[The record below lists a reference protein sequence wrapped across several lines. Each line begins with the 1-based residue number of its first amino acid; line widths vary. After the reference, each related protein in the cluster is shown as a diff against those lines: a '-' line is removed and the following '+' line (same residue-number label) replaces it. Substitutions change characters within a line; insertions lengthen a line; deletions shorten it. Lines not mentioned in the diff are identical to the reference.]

1 MYEFIFSASPAEE
14 IIGTDVRYRNNPSK
28 TTVLYLISI
37 PYCLALQ
44 LVVEVPLP
52 ANKPWPP
59 PLEEGVTF
67 EVYNTYIN
75 PIETVSSLEYQINSS
90 QIQ

>member
-1 MYEFIFSASPAEE
+1 MFSATPAEE
-14 IIGTDVRYRNNPSK
+14 IIGTDVRQVTQNTNRKAFGLFIN
-28 TTVLYLISI
+28 VF
-37 PYCLALQ
+37 LQ

-67 EVYNTYIN
+67 DVYNTYIN
-75 PIETVSSLEYQINSS
+75 PIEPVSLQ
-90 QIQ
+90 Q

>member
-14 IIGTDVRYRNNPSK
+14 IIGTDVRYRNQIITPQNHYF
-28 TTVLYLISI
+28 VLIASR
-37 PYCLALQ
+37 CFALQ

-75 PIETVSSLEYQINSS
+75 PIETVSSLEYQNP
-90 QIQ
+90 QFLY